1 MFGKKKKTNSAYPK
15 NNNAPSIISQDV
27 CLTGVLTSQGE
38 VQLDGRIDGDIKAQ
52 HLVIGSSGVV
62 EGEVDAQSVVII
74 GKVIGSINAKEVK
87 VQSGAQIHGD
97 IFHDTLTI
105 DAGAIIEGNLKHRFE
120 EKDAELNPIKPAS
133 EVKGII
139 KDDDL
144 GLSFVNK
151 QANKQS

>member
-1 MFGKKKKTNSAYPK
+1 MFGKKKKKTDSTHPK
-15 NNNAPSIISQDV
+15 KGSQAPSIISQDV

-38 VQLDGRIDGDIKAQ
+38 VQLDGRIDGDIKAH

-120 EKDAELNPIKPAS
+120 KNNTQEDKPVIS
-133 EVKGII
+133 EVKTLI
-139 KDDDL
+139 KDDDS

-151 QANKQS
+151 QASK